1 MAKSKIIYKERPEVY
16 AKYHHPQSDAFL
28 EYKSTIHIRDSGKQP
43 ITLKMKFDGIPPSFA
58 PMPPEEH
65 TIKATDIIDL
75 CLKLKRWFG
84 KYGYEL
90 K

>member
-1 MAKSKIIYKERPEVY
+1 MAKSKVLYQEKVDIY
-16 AKYHHPQSDAFL
+16 AKYYHPGSDDFL
-28 EYKSTIHIRDSGKQP
+28 EYKATIQIKDIGKQP
-43 ITLKMKFDGIPPSFA
+43 IIMKMKFDGWTPSFA

-65 TIKATDIIDL
+65 VFRAKDIIDL
-75 CLKLKRWFG
+75 YLKINRWFG

>member
-1 MAKSKIIYKERPEVY
+1 MVKSQIIYQERPEII
-16 AKYHHPQSDAFL
+16 AKYYHPQSDDYL
-28 EYKSTIHIRDSGKQP
+28 TYTSTIQIKNSGKQP
-43 ITLKMKFDGIPPSFA
+43 ITLKLKFDGTYPSFA

-65 TIKATDIIDL
+65 TIDAKDLIDL
-75 CLKLKRWFG
+75 YLKLKRWFG